1 MRNENHLTQSRRGAK
16 SPGKNLKNIF
26 APLRLSAFALFL
38 LVLNLTAFAQ
48 TENPPTPSA
57 PRSAKI
63 PSVAEKKL
71 PNGLTVATVERKNV
85 PLVTVQFMVT
95 NGANVEGPEYAGLAN
110 ITASMLTKGTKTRSA
125 SQIAEQ
131 IEFLG
136 GTISSG
142 AGWNNS
148 IVTVTVMSDKLD
160 AAMTIMADVVLNPVF
175 KQEELDLLKSQT
187 LDGLAYNLKQP
198 GFLANYV
205 ASKYTFDEHPAG
217 GTPETIQKVTVQKIA
232 DFKKEN
238 YQPDSAFLIFAGDIT
253 AVRANALA
261 QKFFG
266 RWGLPK
272 SKTTVIEKTATME
285 EAPELPAG
293 LRTAAANDLVRQILV
308 VDLPNSGQAS
318 VNYLKSIGE
327 GRVDIYSNGK
337 GKTSSIFYPGLVMNS
352 VFGGGYSSRLNQ
364 EIRIKRGLSYGA
376 GSSFNWRVDKTN
388 FGARTQ
394 TKNES
399 AAEVAELV
407 LAELQKMKDANIAAG
422 ELAPRKLV
430 LTGDFGRELET
441 TGGLAQAVAALYT
454 YDLPLSELNTHIE
467 RVNSVSDA
475 QIKTF
480 ATEYLKGGDVII
492 VGDYNVFKDDLAKRF
507 PNMKIEVIKAGEL
520 DLNKDNLR
528 K

>member
-1 MRNENHLTQSRRGAK
+1 
-16 SPGKNLKNIF
+16 
-26 APLRLSAFALFL
+26 
-38 LVLNLTAFAQ
+38 
-48 TENPPTPSA
+48 
-57 PRSAKI
+57 
-63 PSVAEKKL
+63 
-71 PNGLTVATVERKNV
+71 
-85 PLVTVQFMVT
+85 
-95 NGANVEGPEYAGLAN
+95 
-110 ITASMLTKGTKTRSA
+110 
-125 SQIAEQ
+125 
-131 IEFLG
+131 
-136 GTISSG
+136 
-142 AGWNNS
+142 
-148 IVTVTVMSDKLD
+148 VTVTVMSDKLD
-160 AAMTIMADVVLNPVF
+160 AAMEILTDVVLNPAF

-205 ASKYTFDEHPAG
+205 ASKYSFDEHPAG
-217 GTPETIQKVTVQKIA
+217 GTPESIQKITVQNIA

-238 YQPDSAFLIFAGDIT
+238 YQPETAFLIFAGDIT
-253 AVRANALA
+253 AVRANAVA

-272 SKTTVIEKTATME
+272 PKTTVVEKTATME
-285 EAPELPAG
+285 APVGMSNGAVP
-293 LRTAAANDLVRQILV
+293 NKPVQNNLVRKILV

-318 VNYLKSIGE
+318 VNYLKSINE
-327 GRVDIYSNGK
+327 GRVDISSKGK
-337 GKTSSIFYPGLVMNS
+337 GKTSGIFYPGLVMNS

-376 GSSFNWRVDKTN
+376 GSSFNWRVDKSN

-407 LAELQKMKDANIAAG
+407 LAELKKMKDANVAAS

-441 TGGLAQAVAALYT
+441 TGGLAQTVAALYT
-454 YDLPLSELNTHIE
+454 YDLPLSELNTHIQN
-467 RVNSVSDA
+467 VNAVTDA

-480 ATEYLKGGDVII
+480 ATENLNSGDIII

-507 PNMKIEVIKAGEL
+507 PNMQIEVIKADDL
-520 DLNKDNLR
+520 DLSKDNLR